1 MRGSVTW
8 EALTGMRTSSL
19 PTDKEK
25 HSNEIWLDAIRGS
38 LYGGAAGDALG
49 YPIEFMDYEQIKGI
63 YGKDGILSY
72 QYDSSSG
79 KALLSDDTQ
88 MTLFTVT
95 GLLLGITRGRMR
107 GIMGSLEHYVW
118 RSYRNWC
125 ELQCGIIPKDRF
137 SWLCD
142 VPEMGE
148 TRASGMT
155 CMSSIMGGRE
165 GTIFEPINHSKGCGG
180 IMRVAPAGLYLNRS
194 PKIQDNIRAVDE
206 LAAAIAALTHGHEL
220 GYMPAAA
227 LAHIINRI
235 TYGGCSQDAVLE
247 DIVLETMEA
256 MGRMYAGRQHLQ
268 ELCVVVEKAI
278 ELSHNQEEDIRNIQ
292 ELGWGFVAEETLAI
306 AIYCCLKYQDDF
318 SKALCVSVNHSGDSD
333 STGAV
338 TGNILGALWGYE
350 RIPSQ
355 WKTNLECGGII
366 LELAD
371 DLCYDCLMTE
381 YGDYED
387 PAWVSKYIECRK
399 YKL

>member
-95 GLLLGITRGRMR
+95 GLLLGITRRRMR

-148 TRASGMT
+148 TRAPGMT

-165 GTIFEPINHSKGCGG
+165 GTIFEPINHSKGC
-180 IMRVAPAGLYLNRS
+180 R
-194 PKIQDNIRAVDE
+194 
-206 LAAAIAALTHGHEL
+206 
-220 GYMPAAA
+220 
-227 LAHIINRI
+227 
-235 TYGGCSQDAVLE
+235 QDAVLE

-268 ELCVVVEKAI
+268 GLCVIVEKAI

-292 ELGWGFVAEETLAI
+292 ELGRGFVAEETLAI

-355 WKTNLECGGII
+355 WKMNLECGGII